1 MKYTRICISN
11 THLKGWVHTN
21 ETSYLIYNMV
31 FAWSMFDLF
40 IQFRS
45 SIKFEI
51 QSRLHQKIHHDCEV
65 DDEVDLR
72 QDFEQVNPKKV
83 VLIPFFSAVNNVL
96 RTVDNWV
103 DCHLYR
109 KENKPIKLV
118 KQEMLTLPQHM
129 SSPPVFIG
137 VRVTQS
143 LFFCVILWISFVCHF
158 GLFFGHCDV
167 CPSIYRFWLPLWE
180 ASNSSQ

>member
-1 MKYTRICISN
+1 MKYKRICISN
-11 THLKGWVHTN
+11 THLIGWVHTN

-45 SIKFEI
+45 SINFEI
-51 QSRLHQKIHHDCEV
+51 QSLLHQKIHHDCEV
-65 DDEVDLR
+65 DDEVDLH

-83 VLIPFFSAVNNVL
+83 VLIPFFSAV

-118 KQEMLTLPQHM
+118 
-129 SSPPVFIG
+129 FIG

-143 LFFCVILWISFVCHF
+143 LFFCVMLWISFVCHF
-158 GLFFGHCDV
+158 GLFFWSLCCLSFDLQ
-167 CPSIYRFWLPLWE
+167 ILITPLVP
-180 ASNSSQ
+180 SNSSQ

>member
-1 MKYTRICISN
+1 MKYKRICISN

-21 ETSYLIYNMV
+21 ETSCLIYNMV

-45 SIKFEI
+45 SINFEI
-51 QSRLHQKIHHDCEV
+51 QSRLHQKIHHYSQV
-65 DDEVDLR
+65 DEVDLR
-72 QDFEQVNPKKV
+72 QDFEQVNRKSV
-83 VLIPFFSAVNNVL
+83 VLLPFLPAVNYVL
-96 RTVDNWV
+96 STVDDCI

-118 KQEMLTLPQHM
+118 
-129 SSPPVFIG
+129 FIG

-143 LFFCVILWISFVCHF
+143 LFFCVMLWISFVCHF
-158 GLFFGHCDV
+158 GLFFGHCAV
-167 CPSIYRFWLPLWE
+167 CPSIYRFWLPLWYLQTLH
-180 ASNSSQ
+180 NK